1 MFRLVSGWSLAT
13 GAVTELIQ
21 LGNVVSTGLA
31 IRLGTVWFAEVGAVI
46 NTPANGRV
54 SSFGLDAATPTAN
67 VVGSGQTMVI
77 DVEFSVD
84 GVLYAVTQG
93 GSPGAVDPGSP
104 GLPDSARLLRVNS
117 DGTFTVLVDTLD
129 LPTSL
134 DIDGDTA
141 YVTTLNG
148 EVWKI
153 KNLSKLDRHE
163 R

>member
-1 MFRLVSGWSLAT
+1 M
-13 GAVTELIQ
+13 
-21 LGNVVSTGLA
+21 
-31 IRLGTVWFAEVGAVI
+31 
-46 NTPANGRV
+46 
-54 SSFGLDAATPTAN
+54 
-67 VVGSGQTMVI
+67 
-77 DVEFSVD
+77 
-84 GVLYAVTQG
+84 
-93 GSPGAVDPGSP
+93 
-104 GLPDSARLLRVNS
+104 NS

-134 DIDGDTA
+134 DIDGDMA